1 MIVNEELDVVVFLL
15 VVPLHCTPHLS
26 ETNISLVPDTSSTS
40 QVNISLRPLSM
51 HQVLPL
57 FDFPLDATTRCIH
70 CSNHIHIQL
79 YELDADEY
87 DGNHDND
94 VDYDDR
100 KDDE

>member
-40 QVNISLRPLSM
+40 QVNISLQPLSM

-57 FDFPLDATTRCIH
+57 FDFPLDATTRRIH
-70 CSNHIHIQL
+70 CSNHIYTQL
-79 YELDADEY
+79 YALDTD
-87 DGNHDND
+87 DD
-94 VDYDDR
+94 VGYLMMTR
-100 KDDE
+100 RMTNE